1 MNYKGHEIELTTNH
15 AASSYGIPV
24 LVIDGEAYGP
34 ADETPMELAGRS
46 SGLGIVRYLVEEGL
60 ISFEDSKAFG
70 DVNNVTQ

>member
-1 MNYKGHEIELTTNH
+1 MNYKGHAIKLTTDH

-46 SGLGIVRYLVEEGL
+46 SGLGIVRYLVEEGI
-60 ISFEDSKAFG
+60 ISFEESKAFG
-70 DVNNVTQ
+70 DVNTASQ